1 MITFSVYVVE
11 TGQLTGAQV
20 RADTVELV
28 VSAVPDGCS
37 VVQGD
42 WDYLSFEV
50 DHETGEVIPMATAAP
65 DWRPRKAV
73 AASAAY
79 DEILRAE
86 AQQARPLRELV
97 QAMLSGVPA
106 SSETIARFEELKS
119 RIDASRARYNA
130 VLATTTEAELEA
142 ITILSAAG

>member
-1 MITFSVYVVE
+1 MITFSIYVVE
-11 TGQLTGAQV
+11 TGRLTGAQV

-50 DHETGEVIPMATAAP
+50 DHETGAVIPMATAAP
-65 DWRPRKAV
+65 DWRQQKAI

-79 DEILRAE
+79 SEILQAE
-86 AQQARPLRELV
+86 AAQARPMRELV
-97 QAMLSGVPA
+97 QALLAGMTPEA
-106 SSETIARFEELKS
+106 ETVARFAEIAG
-119 RIDASRARYNA
+119 RIEAARAHYNA
-130 VLATTTEAELEA
+130 VLATTTEAALDA
-142 ITILSAAG
+142 VMSA